1 MELFSQPILNSIK
14 LPVHVKGKESK
25 LIENKPASAANSEL
39 VCLVIINVMFTGHM
53 NCLSKLST
61 FYSWILFVFLKI
73 IFT

>member
-14 LPVHVKGKESK
+14 LPVHVKGNESK
-25 LIENKPASAANSEL
+25 LIENNPASAANSEL
-39 VCLVIINVMFTGHM
+39 VCLVIINCDVYWPHELF
-53 NCLSKLST
+53 KQAST